1 MGNAIIHKY
10 DGEGNFTKVPNEI
23 IRLSLPL
30 EALALYCFIE
40 SMPEGW
46 RFSEKSVMEAYNANS
61 DLTGYSLTIGKV
73 KKGIRAL
80 EDAGLLK
87 RTRTHRD
94 GKLSGIVWEVFSTCR
109 QNPESPLRDADVMA
123 TAKRARC
130 KQANDTLDGTHR
142 TIDYVV
148 AELRHENHI
157 QANRPANN
165 KERIKG
171 EERTQTRTNE
181 RTGAREARPGYAASS
196 SEATTKAGSSLCG
209 GYYPPSERPWG
220 PEPVAQAGTASPS
233 GYGAAPQPA
242 FASAGGPSETFAEM
256 CERRRREQAAEEE
269 RRRNAPFEGLKR
281 AVASRLRSNRPL
293 PSGVD
298 AEDCDFDREVFDLW
312 ESCKGSFFRQT
323 SKAVVDEPF
332 QFLTCLPSL
341 KAMVANGKVGEF
353 VANSIDFVTGRRK
366 SKRLISYGINDFAAA
381 LAV

>member
-1 MGNAIIHKY
+1 MGNAIIHKC
-10 DGEGNFTKVPNEI
+10 DGDGNFTMVPNEI

-30 EALALYCFIE
+30 EAVALYCFIA
-40 SMPEGW
+40 SMPDGW
-46 RFSEKSVMEAYNANS
+46 RFSEEGVRAAYNANS
-61 DLTGYSLTIGKV
+61 DLTGYEITIGKV

-87 RTRTHRD
+87 RTRTHKGGR
-94 GKLSGIVWEVFSTCR
+94 LSGIVWELFSACS
-109 QNPESPLRDADVMA
+109 QNPDSPYRDADVMA
-123 TAKRARC
+123 LAKKARC

-142 TIDYVV
+142 EIDCVV
-148 AELRHENHI
+148 GNLRCENHI
-157 QANRPANN
+157 YADRPVYN

-181 RTGAREARPGYAASS
+181 RTGAREARPGFAASAS
-196 SEATTKAGSSLCG
+196 QTPTKVDWSWYGDC
-209 GYYPPSERPWG
+209 YPVRDESREPA
-220 PEPVAQAGTASPS
+220 PEPVAK
-233 GYGAAPQPA
+233 AAKA
-242 FASAGGPSETFAEM
+242 PSETFAEM

-293 PSGVD
+293 PSSVD
-298 AEDCDFDREVFDLW
+298 PDDCDFGREEFDLW

-332 QFLTCLPSL
+332 QFLACLPSL

-353 VANSIDFVTGRRK
+353 VANSIDFVSGRRK
-366 SKRLISYGINDFAAA
+366 GRRLISYGINDFAAA